1 MNSEKH
7 PKVSVLVPV
16 YNVEKYLPRCLD
28 SVLGQTFQDFEI
40 VCVNDASPDGSM
52 AVLRH
57 YAESDSRVV
66 IIDKPQNEGL
76 MMARR
81 TGYKNARGD
90 YFFFLDSDDY
100 LPKDAL
106 QALYEQANESG
117 AGITV
122 GNMELVNE
130 RGRKVLRPRARR
142 VGVSSKSYL
151 KWMLNWGTPSLCGS
165 LFSRK
170 LFDGYEYT
178 ALLRHGFSEDRI
190 LLTEILTRRNP
201 RIAAVDVVTYDY
213 WLNNESIT
221 RKRPNDKS
229 VTEQFKA
236 LYLSYDIVNEAKWG
250 LDDDNKNFIIRYLSL
265 YVEKGCS
272 PALLRSI
279 DSRNADFLRFN
290 EMKRYVGA
298 RLAAHTWLCCNIPG
312 YRPLMHGIRLVIRRL
327 QGKD

>member
-1 MNSEKH
+1 MNREKH
-7 PKVSVLVPV
+7 PKISVLVPV

-52 AVLRH
+52 AVLKR

-106 QALYEQANESG
+106 RALYDQANESG
-117 AGITV
+117 ADITV

-142 VGVSSKSYL
+142 VGASSKSYL
-151 KWMLNWGTPSLCGS
+151 KWMLNWGSPSLCGS

-178 ALLRHGFSEDRI
+178 ALLRQGFSEDRI

-201 RIAAVDVVTYDY
+201 RVAAVDTVTYYY

-236 LYLSYDIVNEAKWG
+236 LYLCYDIVNEAKWG

-279 DSRNADFLRFN
+279 DGRNADFLRFK

-298 RLAAHTWLCCNIPG
+298 RLATHTWLCCNMPL
-312 YRPLMHGIRLVIRRL
+312 YRPTMHGIRLMIRKL

>member
-1 MNSEKH
+1 MNREKR
-7 PKVSVLVPV
+7 PKISVLVPV

-52 AVLRH
+52 AVLKR

-81 TGYKNARGD
+81 TGYKNAGGD

-117 AGITV
+117 ADITV

-142 VGVSSKSYL
+142 VGASSKSYL
-151 KWMLNWGTPSLCGS
+151 KWMLNWGSPSLCGS

-178 ALLRHGFSEDRI
+178 ALMRQGFSEDRI

-201 RIAAVDVVTYDY
+201 RVAAVDTVTYYY

-236 LYLSYDIVNEAKWG
+236 LYLCYDIVNEAKWG

-279 DSRNADFLRFN
+279 DGRNADFLRFK

-298 RLAAHTWLCCNIPG
+298 RLATHTWLCCNMPL
-312 YRPLMHGIRLVIRRL
+312 YRPTMHGIRLMIRKL

>member
-1 MNSEKH
+1 MNNDKR
-7 PKVSVLVPV
+7 PAISVLIPV

-40 VCVNDASPDGSM
+40 VCVNDASPDNSM
-52 AVLRH
+52 AVLKR
-57 YAESDSRVV
+57 YAEADSRVV

-100 LPKDAL
+100 LPKYAL
-106 QALYEQANESG
+106 QALYDRANESE
-117 AGITV
+117 AAITV

-130 RGRKVLRPRARR
+130 QGRKVLRPRARR
-142 VGVSSKSYL
+142 VGATSKSYL
-151 KWMLNWGTPSLCGS
+151 KWMLNWGSPSLCGS
-165 LFSRK
+165 LFSRT
-170 LFDGYEYT
+170 LFDGHEYT
-178 ALLRHGFSEDRI
+178 ALMRQGFSEDRI
-190 LLTEILTRRNP
+190 LLTEILTRREP
-201 RIAAVDVVTYDY
+201 KIAVSDTVTYYY

-221 RKRPNDKS
+221 RKRPSDKS

-236 LYLSYDIVNEAKWG
+236 LYLCYDIVNDAKWG
-250 LDDDNKNFIIRYLSL
+250 LDADNKNYIIRYLSL

-272 PALLRSI
+272 PGLLKSI
-279 DSRNADFLRFN
+279 DDRNADFLRFKV
-290 EMKRYVGA
+290 MKRYVGA
-298 RLAAHTWLCCNIPG
+298 RLAAHTWLCCNMPL
-312 YRPLMHGIRLVIRRL
+312 YRPVMHGIRLLIRRL